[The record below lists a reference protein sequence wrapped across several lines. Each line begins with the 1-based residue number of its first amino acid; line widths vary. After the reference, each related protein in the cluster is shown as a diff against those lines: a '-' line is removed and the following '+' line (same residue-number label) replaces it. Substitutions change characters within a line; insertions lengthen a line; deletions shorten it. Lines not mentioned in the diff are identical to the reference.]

1 MDQMVDRYPS
11 RVQPAPTIG
20 DRLDPVV
27 WSNERTTGGPLTA
40 PDLDSFERNG
50 FLAIDRFFSPE
61 DVRGFTAEL
70 RAVWDAAS
78 TGDDDRI
85 VREPDSD
92 IVRSVF
98 AIHESSAVFGALL
111 RSSRLAAMAKQI
123 LGGPV
128 YIHQSRINYKT
139 GFRGKEFYWHSDF
152 ETWHT
157 EDGMPRMRAIS
168 VSIALSDNHPVNGP
182 LMLIPG
188 SHKHYI
194 TCVGETPDNHFKE
207 SLRQQAIGT
216 PDDRSLT
223 WLVEQ
228 GGIEAPTGPAGSIVL
243 FDCNTMH
250 GSNGNITP
258 YPRSNIFAVYNSVEN
273 ALVQP
278 FAGTRPRPD
287 FIASRTV
294 APIS

>member
-11 RVQPAPTIG
+11 RVQPAPSIV
-20 DRLDPVV
+20 DRRDPVL
-27 WSNERTTGGPLTA
+27 WGESDGGPLSSA
-40 PDLDSFERNG
+40 DLDYFEHNG
-50 FLAIDRFFSPE
+50 YLAIEQYFSPE
-61 DVRGFTAEL
+61 AVRGFTAEL
-70 RAVWDAAS
+70 RVIWDAARGS
-78 TGDDDRI
+78 DDDRI
-85 VREPDSD
+85 VREPGSD

-98 AIHESSAVFGALL
+98 AVHESSPVFRALL
-111 RSSRLAAMAKQI
+111 QSPRLAGMAQQI

-168 VSIALSDNHPVNGP
+168 VSIALSDNHAQNGP

-188 SHKHYI
+188 SHKHYV
-194 TCVGETPDNHFKE
+194 TCVGATPDNHFKE
-207 SLRQQAIGT
+207 SLRRQAIGT
-216 PDDRSLT
+216 PDDDSLRR
-223 WLVEQ
+223 LVDL
-228 GGIEAPTGPAGSIVL
+228 GGIDAPTGPAGSIVL

-258 YPRSNIFAVYNSVEN
+258 HPRSNIFAVYNSVEN
-273 ALVQP
+273 ALVRP